1 MGEDEELDMP
11 PDVPLDGWVE
21 ILASINNRKTLR
33 KVVSKE
39 DYNGNIPKA
48 MLYVYD
54 VAYDLPKGLHY
65 GIKGFE
71 LLKRDPKVIT
81 ELQNPDKLVD
91 YVVAT
96 ADSLDELVKLQ
107 ETVIEEGKF
116 NSRSPSYLGAD
127 EFVNTKKYLAQ
138 SLLKVAFEIAERQK
152 HINQSQESRAQF
164 SKPLEHSEQWKIRL
178 DAHIAIV
185 MAYQA
190 TKGISDE
197 TLDAIAAYES
207 LAGTYEPYSGN
218 WFSFRVLDAYF
229 KRKHAVGTLKTGEIP
244 EELKAEPMFRQPH
257 YGPGPDQYFRMKYFG
272 EKEPEWRKKGDEKAE
287 SRQKDGIDGL
297 LGIMKDHWTYYKNE
311 IELLGLN
318 KSMSYDEA
326 KKIFRRSVFEQR
338 AIFIRMD
345 TETQEYKEAT
355 KKTQDFL
362 EAWRKVGVL
371 YQNKP
376 NSQPS
381 PSA

>member
-1 MGEDEELDMP
+1 MGEDKELDMP
-11 PDVPLDGWVE
+11 PDVPLDRWVE
-21 ILASINNRKTLR
+21 LLVSINNRKTLR
-33 KVVSKE
+33 KVVSE
-39 DYNGNIPKA
+39 EEYNGSVPKA

-54 VAYDLPKGLHY
+54 VIHDLPKGLHY

-107 ETVIEEGKF
+107 ETIIQEGKF
-116 NSRSPSYLGAD
+116 NSRSYGSD
-127 EFVNTKKYLAQ
+127 EFANTKKYLAQ
-138 SLLKVAFEIAERQK
+138 SLLKVAFEIAEHQK
-152 HINQSQESRAQF
+152 NVGKDRDSVAKF
-164 SKPLEHSEQWKIRL
+164 TKPLEHLEQWKIRL

-207 LAGTYEPYSGN
+207 LADTYEPYSGN
-218 WFSFRVLDAYF
+218 WFSYKAMEAYF
-229 KRKHAVGTLKTGEIP
+229 KRKNAVGTLNKGELP
-244 EELKAEPMFRQPH
+244 EELKAEPMFRQPF

-272 EKEPEWRKKGDEKAE
+272 EKEPEWRKEGNEKAK
-287 SRQKDGIDGL
+287 SKQKDGIGEL
-297 LGIMKDHWTYYKNE
+297 LGIMKDPWEYYKK
-311 IELLGLN
+311 ELEFLGLN
-318 KSMSYDEA
+318 KDMTYDEA
-326 KKIFRRSVFEQR
+326 KITFRRGVLAQR
-338 AIFIRMD
+338 ATFIRMD
-345 TETQEYKEAT
+345 TETLEYKDAMR
-355 KKTQDFL
+355 KTQDFL
-362 EAWRKVGVL
+362 EAWKKVGML

-376 NSQPS
+376 DSQPF